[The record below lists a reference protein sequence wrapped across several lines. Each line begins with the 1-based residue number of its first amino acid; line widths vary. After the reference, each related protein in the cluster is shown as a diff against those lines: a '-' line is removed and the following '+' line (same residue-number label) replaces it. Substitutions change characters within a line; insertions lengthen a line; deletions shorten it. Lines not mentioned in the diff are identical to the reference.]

1 MAEVWIFLKLKPMGF
16 ADEIDVEHEGKRGF
30 PDDCKVFSRR
40 KELPLTEMVKTVEG
54 ADCGLEESGVEF

>member
-1 MAEVWIFLKLKPMGF
+1 MGF
-16 ADEIDVEHEGKRGF
+16 ADEIDVEHERKRGF
-30 PDDCKVFSRR
+30 PDDCKVLSRR